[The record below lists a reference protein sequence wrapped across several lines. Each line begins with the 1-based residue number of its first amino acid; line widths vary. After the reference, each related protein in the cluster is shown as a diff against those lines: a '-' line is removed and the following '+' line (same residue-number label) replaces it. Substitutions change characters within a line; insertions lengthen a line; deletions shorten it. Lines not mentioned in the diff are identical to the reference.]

1 MKERSTR
8 YRNYNAIPLFI
19 ASYMLFGCRSNI
31 LDYLTQE
38 CFFKNV
44 DEFKKNI
51 FKNEESGRC
60 NFYIDR
66 DFFMKFWKELSNYE
80 LIISANFFR
89 KKLGVNY
96 IMFNSIVDA
105 TQRVK
110 GVKGSYYK
118 LSYVNKV
125 LKENKLPLL

>member
-1 MKERSTR
+1 MKEKSTR
-8 YRNYNAIPLFI
+8 CRNYNAIPLFI
-19 ASYMLFGCRSNI
+19 ASYMLFGCRNNF

-38 CFFKNV
+38 CFFENV

-60 NFYIDR
+60 NFYINR
-66 DFFMKFWKELSNYE
+66 DFFMKFWKETSDYE

-96 IMFNSIVDA
+96 RMFNSIVDA

>member
-1 MKERSTR
+1 MKEKSTR

-19 ASYMLFGCRSNI
+19 ASYMLCGCRSNI
-31 LDYLTQE
+31 LDYLKQE
-38 CFFKNV
+38 CFFENV

-51 FKNEESGRC
+51 FKNEETPQGQ
-60 NFYIDR
+60 FYINR
-66 DFFMKFWKELSNYE
+66 DFFMKFWQEISDYE

-96 IMFNSIVDA
+96 RMFNCMVDS

-125 LKENKLPLL
+125 LKENNLPLL

>member
-1 MKERSTR
+1 MKEKSTR
-8 YRNYNAIPLFI
+8 YKNYNAIPLFM
-19 ASYMLFGCRSNI
+19 ASYMLFGCRSKI
-31 LDYLTQE
+31 VDYLNQKN
-38 CFFKNV
+38 FFKDV
-44 DEFKKNI
+44 EEFKKNI
-51 FKNEESGRC
+51 FKNEETPQGQ
-60 NFYIDR
+60 FYINR

-96 IMFNSIVDA
+96 RMFNCIVDS

>member
-1 MKERSTR
+1 MNEKPTR
-8 YRNYNAIPLFI
+8 YRNYNAIPLCI

-31 LDYLTQE
+31 LDDLNQE
-38 CFFKNV
+38 SFFENI

-51 FKNEESGRC
+51 FKNEETPQGQ
-60 NFYIDR
+60 FYINR

-80 LIISANFFR
+80 LIISASFFR

-96 IMFNSIVDA
+96 EMFTCIVDS

-125 LKENKLPLL
+125 LKENNLPLL

>member
-1 MKERSTR
+1 MKEKSTR
-8 YRNYNAIPLFI
+8 YKNYNAIPLFI
-19 ASYMLFGCRSNI
+19 ASYMLFGCRNNI
-31 LDYLTQE
+31 HDYLNQE
-38 CFFKNV
+38 SFFENI
-44 DEFKKNI
+44 DEVKKNI
-51 FKNEESGRC
+51 FRNEESGRC

-66 DFFMKFWKELSNYE
+66 DFFMKFWKEISDYE
-80 LIISANFFR
+80 LIISASCFR

-96 IMFNSIVDA
+96 RMFTCIVDS

-125 LKENKLPLL
+125 LKDNNLPLL

>member
-1 MKERSTR
+1 MNEKSTR

-19 ASYMLFGCRSNI
+19 ASYMLFGCRDSIIN
-31 LDYLTQE
+31 YLNQKN
-38 CFFKNV
+38 FFKDV
-44 DEFKKNI
+44 EEFKKNI
-51 FKNEESGRC
+51 FKNEKIGRGK
-60 NFYIDR
+60 FYINR

-80 LIISANFFR
+80 LIISSRFFR

-96 IMFNSIVDA
+96 MMFTCIVDK

-125 LKENKLPLL
+125 LKENNLPLL

>member
-1 MKERSTR
+1 MKEKSTR

-38 CFFKNV
+38 CFFENV

-51 FKNEESGRC
+51 FKNEETPQGQ
-60 NFYIDR
+60 FYINR

-80 LIISANFFR
+80 LIISSSCFR
-89 KKLGVNY
+89 KKLGVNHR
-96 IMFNSIVDA
+96 MFTCIVDS

-125 LKENKLPLL
+125 LKENNLPLL

>member
-1 MKERSTR
+1 MKEKSTR

-19 ASYMLFGCRSNI
+19 ASYMLFCC
-31 LDYLTQE
+31 LDSIINYLNQKN
-38 CFFKNV
+38 FFKDV

-66 DFFMKFWKELSNYE
+66 DFFMKFWQEISDYE
-80 LIISANFFR
+80 LIISANFFFFF
-89 KKLGVNY
+89 LGVNY
-96 IMFNSIVDA
+96 RMFNCMVDS

-125 LKENKLPLL
+125 LKENNLPLL

>member
-1 MKERSTR
+1 MNEKSTR

-31 LDYLTQE
+31 LDYLQQE
-38 CFFKNV
+38 CFFENV

-51 FKNEESGRC
+51 FKNEETPQGQ
-60 NFYIDR
+60 FYINR

-80 LIISANFFR
+80 LIISSRFFR

-96 IMFNSIVDA
+96 MMFTCIVDK

-125 LKENKLPLL
+125 LKENNLPSL

>member
-1 MKERSTR
+1 MNEKSTR

-31 LDYLTQE
+31 LDYLQQK

-51 FKNEESGRC
+51 FKNEETPQGQ
-60 NFYIDR
+60 FYINR
-66 DFFMKFWKELSNYE
+66 DFFMKFWKEISDCE
-80 LIISANFFR
+80 LIISAIFFR

-96 IMFNSIVDA
+96 EMFTCIVDS

-125 LKENKLPLL
+125 LKENNLPLL

>member
-1 MKERSTR
+1 MKEKSTR
-8 YRNYNAIPLFI
+8 YRNYNAIPVFI
-19 ASYMLFGCRSNI
+19 ASYMLFGCRSSIIN
-31 LDYLTQE
+31 YLNQKN
-38 CFFKNV
+38 FFKDV
-44 DEFKKNI
+44 EEFKKNI
-51 FKNEESGRC
+51 FKNEKTGRC
-60 NFYIDR
+60 NFYINR
-66 DFFMKFWKELSNYE
+66 DFFMKFWKEVSDYE

-96 IMFNSIVDA
+96 RMFNCMVDS

-125 LKENKLPLL
+125 LKENNLPLL

>member
-1 MKERSTR
+1 MKEKSTR

-19 ASYMLFGCRSNI
+19 ASYMLFGCRNNI
-31 LDYLTQE
+31 LDYLNQDS
-38 CFFKNV
+38 FFENV

-51 FKNEESGRC
+51 FENDESRRC

-66 DFFMKFWKELSNYE
+66 DFFMNFWKELSDYE
-80 LIISANFFR
+80 LIISASCFR
-89 KKLGVNY
+89 KKLGVNHK
-96 IMFNSIVDA
+96 MFTCIVDS

-125 LKENKLPLL
+125 LKENNLPLL

>member
-1 MKERSTR
+1 
-8 YRNYNAIPLFI
+8 
-19 ASYMLFGCRSNI
+19 MLFGCRSNI
-31 LDYLTQE
+31 LDYLKQE
-38 CFFKNV
+38 CLFENA

-66 DFFMKFWKELSNYE
+66 DFFMKFWKEISDYE

-96 IMFNSIVDA
+96 RIFNSIVDS
-105 TQRVK
+105 TQRIK

-125 LKENKLPLL
+125 LKENNLPLL

>member
-1 MKERSTR
+1 MNEKSTR

-19 ASYMLFGCRSNI
+19 ASYMLFGCRNNM
-31 LDYLTQE
+31 LDYLNQDS
-38 CFFKNV
+38 FFENI

-51 FKNEESGRC
+51 FKNDESKRC

-66 DFFMKFWKELSNYE
+66 DFFMKFWKEISDYE
-80 LIISANFFR
+80 LIISSSCFR

-96 IMFNSIVDA
+96 KMFTCIVDEN
-105 TQRVK
+105 QRVK

-125 LKENKLPLL
+125 LKENNLPLL

>member
-1 MKERSTR
+1 MKEKSTR
-8 YRNYNAIPLFI
+8 YRNYNAIPLFV
-19 ASYMLFGCRSNI
+19 ASYMLFGCSSSIIN
-31 LDYLTQE
+31 YLNQKN
-38 CFFKNV
+38 FFKDV

-51 FKNEESGRC
+51 FKNEETARS

-66 DFFMKFWKELSNYE
+66 DFFMKFWKEVSDYE
-80 LIISANFFR
+80 LIISAHFFR

-96 IMFNSIVDA
+96 RMFTCIVDK

-125 LKENKLPLL
+125 LKENNLPLL

>member
-1 MKERSTR
+1 MKEKSTR

-19 ASYMLFGCRSNI
+19 ASYMLFGCRNNM
-31 LDYLTQE
+31 LDYLHQDS
-38 CFFKNV
+38 FFENL

-51 FKNEESGRC
+51 FKNEESKRFS
-60 NFYIDR
+60 FYIDR

-80 LIISANFFR
+80 LIISASCFR
-89 KKLGVNY
+89 KKLGVNHR
-96 IMFNSIVDA
+96 MFTCIVDS

-125 LKENKLPLL
+125 LKENNLPLL

>member
-1 MKERSTR
+1 MKEKSTR
-8 YRNYNAIPLFI
+8 YKNYNAIPLFM
-19 ASYMLFGCRSNI
+19 ASYMLFGCRSKI
-31 LDYLTQE
+31 VDYLNQKN
-38 CFFKNV
+38 FFKDA

-51 FKNEESGRC
+51 FKNEETARG

-80 LIISANFFR
+80 LIISSSCFR

-96 IMFNSIVDA
+96 RMFTCIVDSA
-105 TQRVK
+105 QRVK

-125 LKENKLPLL
+125 LKENNLPLL

>member
-1 MKERSTR
+1 MKEKSTR

-31 LDYLTQE
+31 LDCLKQDS
-38 CFFKNV
+38 FFENI
-44 DEFKKNI
+44 DEVKKNI
-51 FKNEESGRC
+51 FKNDESERC

-66 DFFMKFWKELSNYE
+66 DFFMKFWKEISDYE
-80 LIISANFFR
+80 LIISASCFR

-96 IMFNSIVDA
+96 KMFTCIVDA

>member
-1 MKERSTR
+1 MKEKSTR

-19 ASYMLFGCRSNI
+19 ASYMLFGCRNNM
-31 LDYLTQE
+31 LDYLHQDS
-38 CFFKNV
+38 FFENL

-51 FKNEESGRC
+51 FKNEESKRC
-60 NFYIDR
+60 SFYIDR

-80 LIISANFFR
+80 LIISASCFR
-89 KKLGVNY
+89 KKLGVNHR
-96 IMFNSIVDA
+96 MFTCIVDS

-125 LKENKLPLL
+125 LKENNLPLL

>member
-1 MKERSTR
+1 MKEKSTR

-19 ASYMLFGCRSNI
+19 ASYMLFGCRNNM
-31 LDYLTQE
+31 LDYLHQDS
-38 CFFKNV
+38 FFENS

-51 FKNEESGRC
+51 LKNEESGRC

-66 DFFMKFWKELSNYE
+66 DFFMKFWKEISDYE
-80 LIISANFFR
+80 LIISASFFR
-89 KKLGVNY
+89 RKLGVNY
-96 IMFNSIVDA
+96 EMFTCIVDS

-125 LKENKLPLL
+125 LKENNLPLL

>member
-1 MKERSTR
+1 MKEKSTR
-8 YRNYNAIPLFI
+8 YRNYNAIPLFM
-19 ASYMLFGCRSNI
+19 ASYMLFGCRDSIIN
-31 LDYLTQE
+31 YLNQKN
-38 CFFKNV
+38 FFKDV

-51 FKNEESGRC
+51 FKNEGTGRC
-60 NFYIDR
+60 NFYINR

-80 LIISANFFR
+80 LIISSRFFR

-96 IMFNSIVDA
+96 MMFTCIVDKN
-105 TQRVK
+105 QRVK

-125 LKENKLPLL
+125 LKENNLPLL

>member
-1 MKERSTR
+1 MKEKSTR

-31 LDYLTQE
+31 LDYLKQE
-38 CFFKNV
+38 CFFENV

-51 FKNEESGRC
+51 FKNEETPQGQ
-60 NFYIDR
+60 FYINR

-96 IMFNSIVDA
+96 RMFNCIVDS

>member
-1 MKERSTR
+1 MKEKSKR
-8 YRNYNAIPLFI
+8 YRNYNAIPVFI
-19 ASYMLFGCRSNI
+19 ASYMLFGCRSSIINYI
-31 LDYLTQE
+31 NQKN
-38 CFFKNV
+38 FFKDA

-51 FKNEESGRC
+51 FKNEETPQGQ
-60 NFYIDR
+60 FYIDR

-80 LIISANFFR
+80 LIISASRFR

-96 IMFNSIVDA
+96 RMFICIVDS

-125 LKENKLPLL
+125 LKENNLPLL

>member
-1 MKERSTR
+1 MNEKPTR
-8 YRNYNAIPLFI
+8 YRNYNAIPISI
-19 ASYMLFGCRSNI
+19 ASYMLFGCRNNI
-31 LDYLTQE
+31 LDDLNQKS
-38 CFFKNV
+38 FFENV
-44 DEFKKNI
+44 DEIKKNI
-51 FKNEESGRC
+51 FRDEETARG

-66 DFFMKFWKELSNYE
+66 EFFMNFWKKISDYE

-96 IMFNSIVDA
+96 RMFTCIVDS

-125 LKENKLPLL
+125 LKENNLPLL